1 MTLRV
6 RLLSLMLSM
15 VGVVALTLTALNVNS
30 LAVTSLDVAIASSE
44 AAGRQVQSF
53 LLRRLA
59 EDAAGAAA
67 PSSTEEAKRLWS
79 SRVANDA
86 DINALLEQVMAQS
99 RSIVEVDIAG
109 EDGVTLASSNPRQAG
124 MPIIPRQDLHSLRD
138 ASPLGRIIA
147 ILTSRNDYETRLPL
161 GIAGQGAAVLT
172 IQILASPVFLRA
184 AILPQFRN
192 TAIASGLAL
201 ALAFAVAYWSA
212 NLVMR
217 PLTRIGHLIDDIAT
231 GKMPDVERNRADGAQ
246 ELAMIHSKLS
256 ILGERYRGA
265 REDASQL
272 RTNLESVLEKLDAGT
287 RKHFE
292 DQIALA
298 RRLTAINSLT
308 GRVAHEIKNPL
319 NSIALRLDL
328 LRSRIAEESPDA
340 EPEFAILSEEV
351 NRLDRVV
358 RTFLDFN
365 RPVELRP
372 EDVDVAELAAEI
384 LQLLEPEAA
393 SNGVTVSLNHPPCV
407 VLVRADLGLLRQALL
422 NMAVNAI
429 EAMEAMESGGGS
441 LSIDIER
448 MGDACAIRI
457 RDTGPGIPAAQRD
470 KVFQLYFTT
479 KVRGTGIGLAMTFR
493 AIQLHGGTIEIEDG
507 TGVGTTFL
515 VTLPL
520 TGNGGIG

>member
-1 MTLRV
+1 
-6 RLLSLMLSM
+6 
-15 VGVVALTLTALNVNS
+15 
-30 LAVTSLDVAIASSE
+30 
-44 AAGRQVQSF
+44 
-53 LLRRLA
+53 
-59 EDAAGAAA
+59 
-67 PSSTEEAKRLWS
+67 
-79 SRVANDA
+79 
-86 DINALLEQVMAQS
+86 MAQS

-109 EDGVTLASSNPRQAG
+109 EDGITLASSNPRQAG
-124 MPIIPRQDLHSLRD
+124 LPIISRQDLRALRD
-138 ASPLGRIIA
+138 ATPLGRIIA
-147 ILTSRNDYETRLPL
+147 ILTARNDYETRLPL
-161 GIAGQGAAVLT
+161 GIAGQRTAVLT

-184 AILPQFRN
+184 TILPQLGN

-212 NLVMR
+212 SLVMR

-231 GKMPDVERNRADGAQ
+231 GKMPDAARNPADGAQ

-328 LRSRIAEESPDA
+328 LRSRIAEDSPDA

-365 RPVELRP
+365 RPVDLRP
-372 EDVDVAELAAEI
+372 EDVDVAELVAEI

-393 SNGVTVSLNHPPCV
+393 QNGVTVSLAHPPCP
-407 VLVRADLGLLRQALL
+407 VLVRADLGLLRQAIL

-429 EAMEAMESGGGS
+429 EAMSAMEGGGA
-441 LSIDIER
+441 LSIEIER
-448 MGDACAIRI
+448 MEDTCAIRI
-457 RDTGPGIPAAQRD
+457 RDTGPGIPVAQRD
-470 KVFQLYFTT
+470 KVFQLYYTT
-479 KVRGTGIGLAMTFR
+479 KTRGSGIGLAMTFR
-493 AIQLHGGTIEIEDG
+493 AIQLHGGTIEIENG
-507 TGVGTTFL
+507 SGVGTTFL

>member
-15 VGVVALTLTALNVNS
+15 VGVVALTMTALNLNS
-30 LAVTSLDVAIASSE
+30 LTVTSLEVAIGSSE
-44 AAGRQVQSF
+44 SAGRQVQAF

-59 EDAAGAAA
+59 EDAADGPA
-67 PSSTEEAKRLWS
+67 PSTTEEAKRLWT

-86 DINALLEQVMAQS
+86 DIDALLEQVMAQS

-109 EDGVTLASSNPRQAG
+109 EDGIILASSNPRQAG
-124 MPIIPRQDLHSLRD
+124 IPIAARQDLRALRD
-138 ASPLGRIIA
+138 ASPLGRVTA

-201 ALAFAVAYWSA
+201 ALAFVVAYWSA

-231 GKMPDVERNRADGAQ
+231 GNLPDAERSRADGAQ

-272 RTNLESVLEKLDAGT
+272 RTNLETVLEKLDAGT

-328 LRSRIAEESPDA
+328 LRSRIAGDTPDA

-365 RPVELRP
+365 RPVDLRP
-372 EDVDVAELAAEI
+372 EDVDVADLTSEI

-393 SNGVTVSLNHPPCV
+393 QNGVTVSLSHPLCV

-422 NMAVNAI
+422 NIAVNAI
-429 EAMEAMESGGGS
+429 EAMEEGGS
-441 LSIDIER
+441 LSIEIER
-448 MGDACAIRI
+448 GVDACAIRI
-457 RDTGPGIPAAQRD
+457 RDTGPGIPMAQRD
-470 KVFQLYFTT
+470 KVFQLYYTT
-479 KVRGTGIGLAMTFR
+479 KTRGTGIGLAMTFR
-493 AIQLHGGTIEIEDG
+493 AIQLHGGTIEIEDESE
-507 TGVGTTFL
+507 VGTTFV

-520 TGNGGIG
+520 AGNGGIG

>member
-1 MTLRV
+1 
-6 RLLSLMLSM
+6 
-15 VGVVALTLTALNVNS
+15 
-30 LAVTSLDVAIASSE
+30 
-44 AAGRQVQSF
+44 
-53 LLRRLA
+53 
-59 EDAAGAAA
+59 
-67 PSSTEEAKRLWS
+67 
-79 SRVANDA
+79 
-86 DINALLEQVMAQS
+86 
-99 RSIVEVDIAG
+99 
-109 EDGVTLASSNPRQAG
+109 
-124 MPIIPRQDLHSLRD
+124 
-138 ASPLGRIIA
+138 
-147 ILTSRNDYETRLPL
+147 
-161 GIAGQGAAVLT
+161 
-172 IQILASPVFLRA
+172 
-184 AILPQFRN
+184 
-192 TAIASGLAL
+192 
-201 ALAFAVAYWSA
+201 
-212 NLVMR
+212 
-217 PLTRIGHLIDDIAT
+217 
-231 GKMPDVERNRADGAQ
+231 
-246 ELAMIHSKLS
+246 MIHSKLS

-328 LRSRIAEESPDA
+328 LRSRIAGDSPDA

-365 RPVELRP
+365 RPVDLRP

-393 SNGVTVSLNHPPCV
+393 SNGVTVSLNNPPCV

-422 NMAVNAI
+422 NIAVNAI
-429 EAMEAMESGGGS
+429 EAMSGMQGGGA

-457 RDTGPGIPAAQRD
+457 SDTGPGIPVAQRD

-507 TGVGTTFL
+507 SGVGTTFL

>member
-99 RSIVEVDIAG
+99 RSIDEVDIAG
-109 EDGVTLASSNPRQAG
+109 EDGVTLASSSPRQAG
-124 MPIIPRQDLHSLRD
+124 VPMISRQDLRSLRD

-161 GIAGQGAAVLT
+161 GIAGQGTAVLT

-231 GKMPDVERNRADGAQ
+231 GKMPDAARNRGDGAQ

-265 REDASQL
+265 REDATQL

-328 LRSRIAEESPDA
+328 LRSRISEESPDA

-422 NMAVNAI
+422 NIAVNAI
-429 EAMEAMESGGGS
+429 EAMEDGGA
-441 LSIDIER
+441 LSFDIER

-470 KVFQLYFTT
+470 KVFQLYYTT

-507 TGVGTTFL
+507 SGEGTTFL